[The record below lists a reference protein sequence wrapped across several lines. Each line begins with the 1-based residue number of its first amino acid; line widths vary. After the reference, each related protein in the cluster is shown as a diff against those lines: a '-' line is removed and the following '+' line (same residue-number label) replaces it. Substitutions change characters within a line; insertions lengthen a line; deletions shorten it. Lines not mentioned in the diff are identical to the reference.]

1 MTTTNR
7 IVSIEASRG
16 RTVAHSVVTAV
27 STRPDVGA
35 ERRWTTRAVLD
46 AMNRA
51 ERFYTQAP
59 NGRRARVQRYT
70 CPQCGHEHIRTHV
83 SDRAIHDMT
92 ALPQTERAPR
102 PVLAPPP
109 MPVLDG
115 AAEAAPRR

>member
-7 IVSIEASRG
+7 IVSIEVSPR
-16 RTVAHSVVTAV
+16 RTTPHAFVTAV
-27 STRPDVGA
+27 STRPDAGA
-35 ERRWTTRAVLD
+35 ERRWTARAVLD

-92 ALPQTERAPR
+92 VLPQTGTAPR
-102 PVLAPPP
+102 PAQPVTPAP
-109 MPVLDG
+109 DS
-115 AAEAAPRR
+115 AIAAAPRL